1 MFLLFLATLCFF
13 QTKLCFFCLL
23 CVDFLPPKTP
33 QKSLRWKRELGET
46 IDPSTL
52 VVVASPFA
60 RTLETAT
67 LASSAVGIKGFQNV
81 SDEHNDEDARF
92 SADEALRERHF
103 GGFELQSHDHYR
115 TVWVE
120 DARDVNWRAPPA
132 SARGGDGKEGGGG
145 GDREGESVVDVA
157 ARLRALFARLE
168 ATYSNKNV
176 LLVAHGDTLSIA
188 TAVAR
193 GGGLGRHREH
203 AQDTGELRKL

>member
-1 MFLLFLATLCFF
+1 MKETLSLLFLTSAFF
-13 QTKLCFFCLL
+13 SLHSP
-23 CVDFLPPKTP
+23 PPKKN
-33 QKSLRWKRELGET
+33 QSLRWKRELGESV
-46 IDPSTL
+46 DPSTL
-52 VVVASPFA
+52 LVVASPFA

-67 LASSAVGIKGFQNV
+67 LASAAVGIKGFENV
-81 SDEHNDEDARF
+81 DDENANVEPRF

-103 GGFELQSHDHYR
+103 GGFELQSHDHYK

-120 DARDVNWRAPPA
+120 DARDVNWRAPA
-132 SARGGDGKEGGGG
+132 KTRSGETKEGGDGGEEEQE
-145 GDREGESVVDVA
+145 EGESVVDGA
-157 ARLRALFARLE
+157 ARLRGLFARLE
-168 ATYSNKNV
+168 AAHSGKNI